1 MAKGIF
7 EKAEAD
13 KIAVDYN
20 PRKFPSVITPTAS
33 KFVAHNTEGVSSFR
47 IDKLVAQQTGVAE
60 LERLS
65 IEEKVEREALARM
78 KDIQEAA
85 YREAYRLGLDEG
97 REKAFQEKTAE
108 LEEKFAHF
116 ETLLGSIERLKQEL
130 ITFNETQIVH
140 LIFYMAKRLL
150 MSEVTERPEL
160 IIDVL
165 KQAVEAAQSDEN
177 VTIRLSP
184 SDFAFVQSIKDTLGK
199 DFDSIKRAK
208 VESSEDV
215 QTGGCIVETNY
226 GDVNASLEQRVKK
239 LWDAVAEKLP
249 RIKPVIGA

>member
-7 EKAEAD
+7 SKIEAD

-85 YREAYRLGLDEG
+85 YREAYQLGLDEG
-97 REKAFQEKTAE
+97 REKAFQDKSAE
-108 LEEKFAHF
+108 LEEKFVHLEKVLTSI
-116 ETLLGSIERLKQEL
+116 ETLKHDL

-140 LIFYMAKRLL
+140 LIFYMSKRLV
-150 MSEVTERPEL
+150 MSEITERPEL
-160 IIDVL
+160 IVDVL
-165 KQAVEAAQSDEN
+165 KQAIEAAQSDEN

-184 SDFAFVQSIKDTLGK
+184 SDFAFVQTIKETLGK
-199 DFDSIKRAK
+199 DFDSLKRAK
-208 VESSEDV
+208 IESSDDV
-215 QTGGCIVETNY
+215 ATGGCMIETNY
-226 GDVNASLEQRVKK
+226 GDVNASLDQRLKK
-239 LWDAVAEKLP
+239 LWDAIAEKLP